1 MTWWD
6 IRGKQLWH
14 GIEGNFCS
22 AGQRQSLKTIK
33 AALSQ
38 LHKFSSCSR
47 WTLFVSWFILPECI
61 RNTAQLSRSHLMHPS
76 EMFSITER
84 SWEKNC
90 WLQQGLTFKKEKK
103 KKKKRRSVLD
113 WCFHHI
119 FAVPENNSSSLQYKE
134 LQNSLINT
142 VSVWQR
148 GNKKWSKNWENLVY
162 SSQTAKLLTG
172 ASYMPGLGYHFPT
185 E

>member
-61 RNTAQLSRSHLMHPS
+61 RNMAQLSRSHLMHPS

-103 KKKKRRSVLD
+103 KKKRQCFGLMLSPHFCSSRKQQFITSV
-113 WCFHHI
+113 
-119 FAVPENNSSSLQYKE
+119 
-134 LQNSLINT
+134 
-142 VSVWQR
+142 QR
-148 GNKKWSKNWENLVY
+148 
-162 SSQTAKLLTG
+162 TAKLTHQY
-172 ASYMPGLGYHFPT
+172 SVCMT
-185 E
+185 ERK

>member
-38 LHKFSSCSR
+38 LPKFSSCSR

-90 WLQQGLTFKKEKK
+90 WLLQGLTFKKEKK
-103 KKKKRRSVLD
+103 KKKEAVFWTDAFTTFLQFQKTTVHHFSTKNCKTHSSIQRLYDREEIKNEAKTEKTLYIVLR
-113 WCFHHI
+113 
-119 FAVPENNSSSLQYKE
+119 LQ
-134 LQNSLINT
+134 SC
-142 VSVWQR
+142 
-148 GNKKWSKNWENLVY
+148 
-162 SSQTAKLLTG
+162 LLEPLTC
-172 ASYMPGLGYHFPT
+172 LG
-185 E
+185 